1 MSGVLDEVNR
11 RTQLVGQNRM
21 ELLLFYMGDKQLFG
35 INVFKVREVI
45 PCPPLKRM
53 PDSHSVVAGIAHIRG
68 TTVSLIDMAKSIG
81 KAPLPKTDGTFVIM
95 TEFNRTVQ
103 GFLVSAVDR
112 IVNLNWD
119 AIRPPPKG
127 TEIGSFLTAVTSVD
141 DKLVQIVD
149 VEKVLEMVTG
159 PSKGVSAEL
168 AESGQQAHGRV
179 RRVLV
184 ADDSSVARK
193 QIKRALDEL
202 GVESIVVKDGRE
214 ALDTLKELAG
224 VTGSIDDQIAMLISD
239 IEMPEMDGYTLTAEL
254 RKVPELAQ
262 LHVILHSSLSGSFNA
277 AMVERAG
284 ANRFLPKFSPDDLAE
299 AVLDQIRGP
308 ASPADDPA

>member
-81 KAPLPKTDGTFVIM
+81 KAPLPKTEGTFVIM

-103 GFLVSAVDR
+103 GFLVSGVDR

-127 TEIGSFLTAVTSVD
+127 TEIGSFLTAVTNVD

-168 AESGQQAHGRV
+168 AESGKQTHGRV

-224 VTGSIDDQIAMLISD
+224 VTGSIDDQISMLISD

-254 RKVPELAQ
+254 RKIPELAH

-284 ANRFLPKFSPDDLAE
+284 ANRFLPKFSPDDMAE
-299 AVLDQIRGP
+299 AVLEQIRGP

>member
-1 MSGVLDEVNR
+1 MTGVLDEVNR
-11 RTQLVGQNRM
+11 RTQLVGQNRL
-21 ELLLFYMGDKQLFG
+21 ELLMFHLGDKQLFG

-53 PDSHSVVAGIAHIRG
+53 PDSHPVVAGIAHIRG
-68 TTVSLIDMAKSIG
+68 STVPLIDMAKAIG
-81 KAPLPKTDGTFVIM
+81 KAPLPKTEGTFVIM

-127 TEIGSFLTAVTSVD
+127 TEKGSYLTAVTNVD
-141 DKLVQIVD
+141 NKLVEIVD
-149 VEKVLEMVTG
+149 VEKVLELVTG
-159 PSKGVSAEL
+159 PAKGVSAEI
-168 AESGQQAHGRV
+168 AQAGQEASGRV

-193 QIKRALDEL
+193 QIKRSLDEI
-202 GVESIVVKDGRE
+202 GVESIIVKDGRE
-214 ALDTLKELAG
+214 ALDTLKELTA
-224 VTGSIDDQIAMLISD
+224 VTGSIDDQIALLLSD
-239 IEMPEMDGYTLTAEL
+239 IEMPEMDGYTLTSEL
-254 RKVPELAQ
+254 RKVPELAG

-277 AMVERAG
+277 AMVQRAG
-284 ANRFLPKFSPDDLAE
+284 ANRFLPKFNPDELAA
-299 AVLDQIRGP
+299 AVLEHIKG
-308 ASPADDPA
+308 SADS

>member
-1 MSGVLDEVNR
+1 
-11 RTQLVGQNRM
+11 LVGQNRL
-21 ELLLFYMGDKQLFG
+21 ELLMFHLGDKQLFG

-45 PCPPLKRM
+45 PCPPLIKRM
-53 PDSHSVVAGIAHIRG
+53 PDSHPVVAGIAHIRG
-68 TTVSLIDMAKSIG
+68 ATVPLIDMAKAVG
-81 KAPLPKTDGTFVIM
+81 KLPLARTEGSFVII

-127 TEIGSFLTAVTSVD
+127 TEMGSFLTAVTNVD
-141 DKLVQIVD
+141 DKLVEIVD

-159 PSKGVSAEL
+159 PAKGVSAEI
-168 AESGQQAHGRV
+168 AQAGQEASGRV

-193 QIKRALDEL
+193 QIKRSLDEI
-202 GVESIVVKDGRE
+202 GVESIIVKDGRE
-214 ALDTLKELAG
+214 ALDTLRELAA
-224 VTGSIDDQIAMLISD
+224 VTGSIDDQIALMLSD

-254 RKVPELAQ
+254 RKLPELAK
-262 LHVILHSSLSGSFNA
+262 LYVILHSSLSGSFNA
-277 AMVERAG
+277 AMVQRAG
-284 ANRFLPKFSPDDLAE
+284 ANKFLPKFNPDELAG
-299 AVLDQIRGP
+299 AVLEHIQGSDG
-308 ASPADDPA
+308 S